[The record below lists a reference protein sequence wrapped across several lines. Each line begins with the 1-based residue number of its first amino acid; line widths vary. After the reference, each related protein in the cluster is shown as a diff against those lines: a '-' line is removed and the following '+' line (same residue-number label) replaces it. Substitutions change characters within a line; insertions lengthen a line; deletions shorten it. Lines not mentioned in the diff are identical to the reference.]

1 MIWEKLSVFEKVIY
15 SLDKKYS
22 NNRRVYSEEFKVG
35 SMHTW
40 L

>member
-1 MIWEKLSVFEKVIY
+1 MIWEKLSFFEEVIY

-22 NNRRVYSEEFKVG
+22 NNMSAYSEEFKVG